1 MREVGRIVELVRYPV
16 KSMAGVKTESAFLGW
31 HGFDGDRRF
40 AFRRVGD
47 ESGFPWLTASRLPEL
62 LLYEPVALEERGG
75 EQVPTQVRTP
85 NGSYLGLQSPELTA
99 EIAGYLG
106 SNVELMKLKHGIF
119 DEGAVSLISLA
130 TIAGIEREVGFD
142 LDRRRF
148 RVNIVIESALDEPFL
163 EDRWLDHRLVFGNFE
178 AGPALSVTLRDERCV
193 MVNLDPNT
201 AKKDTRVMK
210 AVTHLNQN
218 YAGVYATVVRS
229 GTLNVGERVYL
240 VT

>member
-1 MREVGRIVELVRYPV
+1 
-16 KSMAGVKTESAFLGW
+16 
-31 HGFDGDRRF
+31 
-40 AFRRVGD
+40 
-47 ESGFPWLTASRLPEL
+47 
-62 LLYEPVALEERGG
+62 
-75 EQVPTQVRTP
+75 
-85 NGSYLGLQSPELTA
+85 
-99 EIAGYLG
+99 
-106 SNVELMKLKHGIF
+106 MKLKHGIF